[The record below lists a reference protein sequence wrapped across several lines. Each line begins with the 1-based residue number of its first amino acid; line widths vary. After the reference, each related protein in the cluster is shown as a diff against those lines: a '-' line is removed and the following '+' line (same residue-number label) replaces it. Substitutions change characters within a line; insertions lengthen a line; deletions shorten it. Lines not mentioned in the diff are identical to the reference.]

1 MRLTLRLVCIFAA
14 LALVGCTS
22 NREGEALLTQ
32 APETPTPAQSYSS
45 QAKATPVTEPTA
57 EAVPTLTLL
66 PAATPVPTASPVP
79 TFTPVPTALPT
90 PTLPPTPTNTPT
102 LVPTPTPLPT
112 ATMVPRPTLT
122 LEPLQVA
129 VSVPLAGVAR
139 EQSPLFSYENE
150 QVYDEVRA
158 LVSGQNSFV
167 ADFYRHLAQEEEGNL
182 FYSPYS
188 LYTAMAVVYAGA
200 AGSTAAEFQDVMG
213 IGVPSDRFHRN
224 LNSLDLTL
232 LNDSV
237 RPGEEDTEAADSRPT
252 LSVANGLW
260 IQDGLEVRPGFL
272 NTVTANYG
280 MVLAQLDF
288 RKAPKQAVEAINQWV
303 DEATQGKIKQA
314 IGPTSITDD
323 TSLVVTNA
331 VYFKGDWEDQFEEEN
346 TTDQPFYLLDRL
358 VVQVPMM
365 YQSNN
370 YYYRL
375 GEGYQAVELPYTS
388 GYSMLVVMPDEGT
401 FAAFEESLTG
411 ERLQSLVEDLS
422 GGKVILRMPRFK
434 LEHGFSAKKG
444 LQALGLTEAFDRE
457 SADFSPIAERLF
469 GLPVEELWIE
479 DAVQK
484 AFVEVNEEGSEA
496 AAVTAFVGGGI
507 PTSSSPPPVE
517 ITIDR
522 PFIFLLRHSQ
532 TGAVLFM
539 GRVLNPDPEAPATVG
554 TRPPPTPTP
563 APREPAPPPAIF
575 YGVATLDGTP
585 APPGTEIK
593 AFDGDREIGRAIV
606 SEDAKFTLMVGMSE
620 GPITFKV
627 GGVDALEKVR
637 AWQGGNITGG
647 FNLHAA
653 NP

>member
-1 MRLTLRLVCIFAA
+1 MT
-14 LALVGCTS
+14 G
-22 NREGEALLTQ
+22 
-32 APETPTPAQSYSS
+32 
-45 QAKATPVTEPTA
+45 VTR
-57 EAVPTLTLL
+57 V
-66 PAATPVPTASPVP
+66 
-79 TFTPVPTALPT
+79 
-90 PTLPPTPTNTPT
+90 
-102 LVPTPTPLPT
+102 
-112 ATMVPRPTLT
+112 
-122 LEPLQVA
+122 
-129 VSVPLAGVAR
+129 
-139 EQSPLFSYENE
+139 QSPLFSYENE
-150 QVYDEVRA
+150 AVYSGVRA
-158 LVSGQNSFV
+158 LVSGQNDFV
-167 ADFYRHLAQEEEGNL
+167 ASFYRQLAQEEDGNL

-188 LYTAMAVVYAGA
+188 LYMAMAVVYAGA
-200 AGSTAAEFQDVMG
+200 GGGTAAEFQEVMG
-213 IGVPSDRFHRN
+213 IGAPPDQFHRN

-280 MVLAQLDF
+280 MGLAQLDF
-288 RKAPKQAVEAINQWV
+288 RNSPDGAAAAINQWV
-303 DEATQGKIKQA
+303 DEATQGKIKKL
-314 IGPTSITDD
+314 ISRESITDD

-331 VYFKGDWEDQFEEEN
+331 VYFKGDWEDQFRKED
-346 TTDQPFYLLDRL
+346 TSDQPFYLLDGL
-358 VVQVPMM
+358 VVQVPML

-370 YYYRL
+370 YSYRL

-388 GYSMLVVMPDEGT
+388 GFSMLVVMPDEGT

-411 ERLQSLVEDLS
+411 ERLQAITTSL
-422 GGKVILRMPRFK
+422 GGGTVYLKMPRFK
-434 LEHGFSAKKG
+434 LEYDFSAKEG
-444 LQALGLTEAFDRE
+444 LKALGLNEAFDRKQ
-457 SADFSPIAERLF
+457 ADFRPIAERLF
-469 GLPVEELWIE
+469 GLPIEELWIE

-507 PTSSSPPPVE
+507 PTSSPPPPVE

-585 APPGTEIK
+585 APPGTEIL